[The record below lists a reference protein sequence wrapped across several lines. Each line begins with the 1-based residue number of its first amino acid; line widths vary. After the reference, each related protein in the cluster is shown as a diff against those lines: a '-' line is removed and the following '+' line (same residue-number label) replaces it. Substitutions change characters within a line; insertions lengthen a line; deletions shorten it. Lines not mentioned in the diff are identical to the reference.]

1 MTDPNVGVH
10 RIRAPMTIGDE
21 HIDILLGPVSSAVF
35 PLTSAIIIIVLG
47 SLSVNRPPFASIDVD

>member
-21 HIDILLGPVSSAVF
+21 HILLGPVSSAVF